1 MNLDMKKVAEVA
13 AEWASLAIKQGKKLR
28 EVPYAQLRERLTKSG
43 CLKESD
49 NRGYRIDG
57 HKNWDGTPLVK
68 QDVCWITDPAK
79 LEEVLKTETPG
90 QAIWSAKRIGADA
103 LPILRECLTSSD
115 ENLQRHSA
123 FALAML
129 GSSEA
134 NAILRD
140 MVTERDGL
148 MLKDCR
154 KNNNLRGCMAVYW
167 LGRLCDREITE
178 ELIRLICDPNE
189 VEKPVYYQTDIQTTR
204 YKILAYNDIY
214 FQFMSQAV
222 MALIRIGNA
231 HADLRPQIEQA
242 FACAFSSDDY
252 YQRITTKPKLSSE
265 GNMVQTIKV
274 VALSAAKYWHD
285 KE

>member
-1 MNLDMKKVAEVA
+1 M
-13 AEWASLAIKQGKKLR
+13 
-28 EVPYAQLRERLTKSG
+28 
-43 CLKESD
+43 
-49 NRGYRIDG
+49 
-57 HKNWDGTPLVK
+57 K

-103 LPILRECLTSSD
+103 LPILRDCLTSSD
-115 ENLQRHSA
+115 ENLKRHSA

-140 MVTERDGL
+140 MVAQRDGR

-167 LGRLCDREITE
+167 LGRLRDREITE
-178 ELIRLICDPNE
+178 ELIRLICDPDE
-189 VEKPVYYQTDIQTTR
+189 VKKPVYNQTDIQTTR
-204 YKILAYNDIY
+204 YKISAYNDIY

-231 HADLRPQIEQA
+231 HTDLRPQIEQA
-242 FACAFSSDDY
+242 FISAFSSDDY
-252 YQRITTKPKLSSE
+252 YQRITAKPKLSSE
-265 GNMVQTIKV
+265 GNMAQSIKV
-274 VALSAAKYWHD
+274 VAFTAAKCWHD

>member
-1 MNLDMKKVAEVA
+1 
-13 AEWASLAIKQGKKLR
+13 
-28 EVPYAQLRERLTKSG
+28 
-43 CLKESD
+43 
-49 NRGYRIDG
+49 
-57 HKNWDGTPLVK
+57 
-68 QDVCWITDPAK
+68 
-79 LEEVLKTETPG
+79 
-90 QAIWSAKRIGADA
+90 
-103 LPILRECLTSSD
+103 
-115 ENLQRHSA
+115 
-123 FALAML
+123 
-129 GSSEA
+129 
-134 NAILRD
+134 
-140 MVTERDGL
+140 
-148 MLKDCR
+148 
-154 KNNNLRGCMAVYW
+154 MAVYW

-189 VEKPVYYQTDIQTTR
+189 VEKPVYNQTDIQTTR

-242 FACAFSSDDY
+242 FTCAFSSDDY

-274 VALSAAKYWHD
+274 VALSAAKRWHD